1 MAARLERTRRRN
13 RQHPAAEEVKPG
25 RNGGIGDSAA
35 VRFSGSLRW
44 ERGYLKK
51 YGRSILLLF
60 VGRQRLRLHI
70 GHRRDGAELQAGLY
84 GGEAG
89 AVAFFGQV
97 EVAFIAAGA
106 QKQGGGKGGEQ
117 GSHHHQLE
125 IA

>member
-1 MAARLERTRRRN
+1 M
-13 RQHPAAEEVKPG
+13 KPG
-25 RNGGIGDSAA
+25 RSGGIGNSAA

-60 VGRQRLRLHI
+60 VGRQRLRLNI
-70 GHRRDGAELQAGLY
+70 GHRRDGAELQAGLH

-89 AVAFFGQV
+89 AVAFFGQG
-97 EVAFIAAGA
+97 EGAFIAAGGKQQ
-106 QKQGGGKGGEQ
+106 QKGQGGEGGRVRIIY
-117 GSHHHQLE
+117 QLE

>member
-1 MAARLERTRRRN
+1 M
-13 RQHPAAEEVKPG
+13 KPG
-25 RNGGIGDSAA
+25 RSGGIGNSAA
-35 VRFSGSLRW
+35 VRFSGSLRR

-51 YGRSILLLF
+51 YGRSILRLF
-60 VGRQRLRLHI
+60 IGRQRLRLHI

>member
-1 MAARLERTRRRN
+1 M
-13 RQHPAAEEVKPG
+13 
-25 RNGGIGDSAA
+25 GDSAA
-35 VRFSGSLRW
+35 FRFSGSLRQ

-51 YGRSILLLF
+51 YGRGILLLF
-60 VGRQRLRLHI
+60 IGRQRLRLNI
-70 GHRRDGAELQAGLY
+70 GHRRDGAELQAGLHR
-84 GGEAG
+84 GEAG

-106 QKQGGGKGGEQ
+106 QKQGGSEGGEQ